1 MGKPLWAVPAPPWAV
16 DFRGSRRLLEE
27 GAHALTSIQ
36 VLLDSLHLQR
46 NASLRGSERASE
58 QRIGMSA
65 DRTDGID
72 PEANPEPDLG
82 PQRSIEEMMVFRA
95 TSAVPLHVDEIA
107 SRTGLS
113 MSTVAP
119 SLLTLALE
127 NVVVEGPAGF
137 FRRHK
142 S

>member
-1 MGKPLWAVPAPPWAV
+1 
-16 DFRGSRRLLEE
+16 
-27 GAHALTSIQ
+27 
-36 VLLDSLHLQR
+36 
-46 NASLRGSERASE
+46 
-58 QRIGMSA
+58 
-65 DRTDGID
+65 
-72 PEANPEPDLG
+72 
-82 PQRSIEEMMVFRA
+82 MMVFRA